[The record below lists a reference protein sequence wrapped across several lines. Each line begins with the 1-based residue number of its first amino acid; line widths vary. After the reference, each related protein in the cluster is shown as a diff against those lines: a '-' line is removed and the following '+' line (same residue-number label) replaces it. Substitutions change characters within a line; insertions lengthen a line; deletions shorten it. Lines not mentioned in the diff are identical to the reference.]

1 MRAEWVA
8 RVAEFTEGEARIERI
23 GGLEFWF
30 TPPKGA
36 STLPRWKMA
45 PVSGLVLWPLNSLL
59 SLLLYPLIGAW
70 PIPVRA
76 LIIAGLLVPVMT
88 YFAMPWATQLFSKW
102 LYPGQK

>member
-1 MRAEWVA
+1 VA

-45 PVSGLVLWPLNSLL
+45 LVSGLVLWPLNSLL

-88 YFAMPWATQLFSKW
+88 YFAMPWATRLFSKW